1 MARIILELARLN
13 IEYNFPF
20 KIQLNYS
27 KDYSRISL
35 FKKFDQKLW

>member
-1 MARIILELARLN
+1 MARIILDLIKN
-13 IEYNFPF
+13 INFHL

-35 FKKFDQKLW
+35 FKKFDQKL